1 MKILIVGAG
10 VVGFNLAQ
18 ELSKEGHDI
27 SIVDQDP
34 EKMRRI
40 SDTLDVLSVI
50 GNACLPTVLVKAGI
64 KDMEMVIAVTDKDE
78 INILV
83 CFLASRFNID
93 KRFARIRNEEFTE
106 AGRIFSPEEL
116 CIDQAINPGNIII
129 DTILKIISTP
139 GVVNVAE
146 FAEGEILLREFDIP
160 EDAPIAG
167 KKIHELSSV
176 STMDSFLIVALVREG
191 KLIIPRS
198 EDMIQP
204 GDKIYTIV
212 DKGFLPFL
220 LPMLNK
226 TVEEV
231 NKVVIF
237 GANEV
242 SINLAK
248 TLEGSIRDLS
258 IIEPS
263 REKANQAAEV
273 LSKCVVH
280 HGSGTDLNLFN
291 DINMNEADFFLS
303 LSEDDEPNILSALLA
318 KKHGAKRALVITN
331 DPEYLP
337 ILDTIGMDITIN
349 PRLITV
355 SAILKHL
362 RKGRVMS
369 VFKLI
374 EDAEVMEIGVDANSS
389 IVNKKIAKVK
399 FPENAM
405 IGALLRKGEMMVP
418 TDDIEIKAGDAV
430 IVVAL
435 PQAIEKIE
443 KLFGSRSK
451 RNFLPF

>member
-1 MKILIVGAG
+1 MRILIVGAG

-27 SIVDQDP
+27 AIIDQNL

-50 GNACLPTVLVKAGI
+50 GNACLPTVLVRAGI
-64 KDMEMVIAVTDKDE
+64 ENMEMVIAVTDKDE
-78 INILV
+78 INLLV
-83 CFLASRFNID
+83 CFLASRFNV
-93 KRFARIRNEEFTE
+93 KKKFARLRNQEFTE
-106 AGRIFSPEEL
+106 HGRIFTPEEL
-116 CIDQAINPGNIII
+116 FIDHAVNPGHIII
-129 DTILKIISTP
+129 DTIVKIISTP

-160 EDAPIAG
+160 DNAPIAG
-167 KKIHELSSV
+167 KRIHELSSV
-176 STMDSFLIVALVREG
+176 STMDSFVIVAIVRAG
-191 KLIIPRS
+191 KLVIPRA
-198 EDMIQP
+198 DDVIQP

-212 DKGFLPFL
+212 DKDFLPFL

-226 TVEEV
+226 SVEEV
-231 NKVVIF
+231 EKVVIF
-237 GANEV
+237 GANQV

-248 TLEGSIRDLS
+248 VLEKNIRDVS

-263 REKANQAAEV
+263 REKANQAAEE

-280 HGSGTDLNLFN
+280 HGSGTDLNLFD
-291 DINMNEADFFLS
+291 DINTKDADFFLS
-303 LSEDDEPNILSALLA
+303 LSEDDEANILSALLA
-318 KKHGAKRALVITN
+318 KKHGAKRVLVITN

-337 ILDTIGMDITIN
+337 ILDSIGMDITIN

-374 EDAEVMEIGVDANSS
+374 EDAEVMEIGVDHNSS
-389 IVNKKIAKVK
+389 IANLKIAKVK
-399 FPENAM
+399 FPANAM

-418 TDDIEIKAGDAV
+418 TEDIEIKAGDSV
-430 IVVAL
+430 IVVAQ

-443 KLFGSRSK
+443 KLFGSK
-451 RNFLPF
+451 RNFLPFQ

>member
-1 MKILIVGAG
+1 M
-10 VVGFNLAQ
+10 VGFNLAQ

-27 SIVDQDP
+27 AIIDQLP

-40 SDTLDVLSVI
+40 SDTLDVLSVV
-50 GNACLPTVLVKAGI
+50 GNACLPSVLMRAGI
-64 KDMEMVIAVTDKDE
+64 ENIEMVIAVTDKDE
-78 INILV
+78 INLLV
-83 CFLASRFNID
+83 CALVSKFNVK
-93 KRFARIRNEEFTE
+93 KRFARLRNQEYTKE
-106 AGRIFSPEEL
+106 GHLFSFEEL
-116 CIDQAINPGNIII
+116 SIDHAINPGHIIT
-129 DTILKIISTP
+129 DTIVKIISTP

-146 FAEGEILLREFDIP
+146 FAEGEVLLREFDIP
-160 EDAPIAG
+160 ENAPIAG
-167 KKIHELSSV
+167 KQIQELSGV
-176 STMDSFLIVALVREG
+176 SSMDSFVIVAIVRAG
-191 KLIIPRS
+191 KLVIPKG
-198 EDMIQP
+198 DDVIKP

-212 DKGFLPFL
+212 DKDFLPFL

-226 TVEEV
+226 SVEEV
-231 NKVVIF
+231 EKVVIF
-237 GANEV
+237 GANQV

-248 TLEGSIRDLS
+248 ALEKTIRDVS

-263 REKANQAAEV
+263 REKAHQAAEE
-273 LSKCVVH
+273 LSRCVVH

-291 DINMNEADFFLS
+291 DINMEDADFFLS
-303 LSEDDEPNILSALLA
+303 LSEDDENNILSALLA

-337 ILDTIGMDITIN
+337 ILDSIGMDITIN

-369 VFKLI
+369 VFRLI
-374 EDAEVMEIGVDANSS
+374 EEAEVMEIGVDDNSS

-418 TDDIEIKAGDAV
+418 TEDIEIKAGDSV
-430 IVVAL
+430 IVVAQ

-443 KLFGSRSK
+443 KLFGSK

>member
-27 SIVDQDP
+27 SIVDRDP

-64 KDMEMVIAVTDKDE
+64 KNMEMVIAVTNQDE
-78 INILV
+78 INLLV
-83 CFLASRFNID
+83 CFLASKFNIG

-106 AGRIFSPEEL
+106 KGSIFPPKEL
-116 CIDQAINPGNIII
+116 FIDQAINPGDIII

-146 FAEGEILLREFDIP
+146 FAGGEILLREFDIP
-160 EDAPIAG
+160 ADAPLAG
-167 KKIHELSSV
+167 KKIHELSGV
-176 STMDSFLIVALVREG
+176 SAMDSFVIVAIVREG
-191 KLIIPRS
+191 KLVIPRAD
-198 EDMIQP
+198 DMIQP

-231 NKVVIF
+231 QKVVIY
-237 GANEV
+237 GANPV
-242 SINLAK
+242 SISLAK
-248 TLEGSIRDLS
+248 NLEDTIRDLS

-263 REKANQAAEV
+263 REKAHEAAEI

-280 HGSGTDLNLFN
+280 HGSGTDMNLFD

-303 LSEDDEPNILSALLA
+303 LSEYDESNILSALLA
-318 KKHGAKRALVITN
+318 KKHVAKRALVITN
-331 DPEYLP
+331 DPDYIP
-337 ILDTIGMDITIN
+337 ILEEIGVHITIN

-362 RKGRVMS
+362 RKGLVVS

-374 EDAEVMEIGVDANSS
+374 EDAEVIEIGVDAKSA
-389 IVNKKIAKVK
+389 IVNKKISKVK

-405 IGALLRKGEMMVP
+405 IGALLRKGEMIVP
-418 TDDIEIKAGDAV
+418 TDDIEIQTGDSV

-435 PQAIEKIE
+435 PDAIVKIE
-443 KLFGSRSK
+443 KLFGSK
-451 RNFLPF
+451 RNFLPFR

>member
-1 MKILIVGAG
+1 MRILIVGAG

-27 SIVDQDP
+27 AIIDQNR

-50 GNACLPTVLVKAGI
+50 GNACLPSVLVRAGI
-64 KDMEMVIAVTDKDE
+64 EKVEMVIAVTDTDE
-78 INILV
+78 INLLV
-83 CFLASRFNID
+83 CFFASKFNV
-93 KRFARIRNEEFTE
+93 KKKFARLRNREFTE
-106 AGRIFSPEEL
+106 PDRIFPPEEL
-116 CIDQAINPGNIII
+116 FIDHAINPGHIII
-129 DTILKIISTP
+129 DTIVKIISTP

-160 EDAPIAG
+160 ENAPIAG
-167 KKIHELSSV
+167 KQIHELSSV
-176 STMDSFLIVALVREG
+176 ATMDSFVIVAIVRAG
-191 KLIIPRS
+191 KLVIPRA
-198 EDMIQP
+198 DDVIQP

-212 DKGFLPFL
+212 DKDFLPFL

-226 TVEEV
+226 SVEEV
-231 NKVVIF
+231 EKIVIF
-237 GANEV
+237 GANPV

-248 TLEGSIRDLS
+248 ALEENIRDVS

-263 REKANQAAEV
+263 RDKANQAAEE
-273 LSKCVVH
+273 LSRCIVH
-280 HGSGTDLNLFN
+280 HGSGTDMNLFD
-291 DINMNEADFFLS
+291 DINIKDADFFLS
-303 LSEDDEPNILSALLA
+303 LSEDDEDNILSALLA

-337 ILDTIGMDITIN
+337 ILDSIGMDITIN

-374 EDAEVMEIGVDANSS
+374 EDAEVMEIGVDDNSS
-389 IVNKKIAKVK
+389 IVNQKIAKVK
-399 FPENAM
+399 FPANAM

-418 TDDIEIKAGDAV
+418 TGDIEIKAGDSV
-430 IVVAL
+430 IVVAQ

-443 KLFGSRSK
+443 KLFGSK
-451 RNFLPF
+451 RNFLPFR